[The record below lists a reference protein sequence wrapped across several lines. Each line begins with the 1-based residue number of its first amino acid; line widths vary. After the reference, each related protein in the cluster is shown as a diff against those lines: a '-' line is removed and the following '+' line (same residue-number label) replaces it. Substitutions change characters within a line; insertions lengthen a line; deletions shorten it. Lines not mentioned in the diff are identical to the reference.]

1 MIGIRVENLNKQYR
15 QAGKITPVL
24 RDIDLQI
31 EPGEFF
37 FLLGPSGCGKTTLLR
52 IISGLL
58 EPTGGRILFDDK
70 DVTAMPSDKRDCA
83 MVFQNYAL
91 WPHMTVGQNVEFGP
105 QMQSIAKAK
114 RRKIA
119 EEKLEIVKMLDFFG
133 RKSNQLSGGQ
143 QQRVALARAL
153 AANPKVLLLDEPLS
167 NLDARLRAK
176 MRVELRNLV
185 KMTQTTAI
193 YVTHD
198 QSEALSM
205 ADRIAL
211 LNEGHIVQIGSPEEI
226 YNQPKTR
233 FVADFIGEANF
244 ISGKVIQD
252 QPFSLQTPLGK
263 VVIKQSL
270 DRSEKQKI
278 ICCIRPEKV
287 KIASQSEDLS
297 SEVNVYKAVA
307 EDVAYFGD
315 TIQVEL
321 LLEKNI
327 LWKAV
332 TFADNT
338 KNIQKGQNVQ
348 ISVVPEDVII
358 LQD

>member
-1 MIGIRVENLNKQYR
+1 MIDIKIVNVNKSYR
-15 QAGKITPVL
+15 QAGKTTRVL
-24 RDIDLQI
+24 QDVSLQI

-58 EPTGGRILFDDK
+58 EPSDGRILFDDK
-70 DVTAMPSDKRDCA
+70 NVTNMPSDKRDCA

-105 QMQSIAKAK
+105 QMQKIAKPQ
-114 RRKIA
+114 RQKIA
-119 EEKLEIVKMLDFFG
+119 EEKLEVVKMLDFMT

-198 QSEALSM
+198 QNEALSM

-211 LNEGHIVQIGSPEEI
+211 LNEGEIIQIGSPEEI
-226 YNQPKTR
+226 YNRPKTR

-244 ISGKVIQD
+244 FSGKMKKSN
-252 QPFSLQTPLGK
+252 PLTLETPLGSI
-263 VVIKQSL
+263 VTNESIDV
-270 DRSEKQKI
+270 EKDEVS
-278 ICCIRPEKV
+278 CCVRPEKV
-287 KIASQSEDLS
+287 AIVTNMEQSQQAPNIFDATVGEI
-297 SEVNVYKAVA
+297 
-307 EDVAYFGD
+307 AYFGD

-321 LLEKNI
+321 VLGPDA
-327 LWKAV
+327 LWRAV
-332 TFADNT
+332 MFTGNLG
-338 KNIQKGQNVQ
+338 QLVKGQQVKVHVNK
-348 ISVVPEDVII
+348 EDIII
-358 LQD
+358 LED